1 MTNKHLCVLILVQI
15 YQFSHKKNP
24 NKLFR
29 FVDFKVFLYYF
40 ELISLLQSG
49 DRWPQHFTHFPLDF
63 KNNLC
68 SILYGDVGKCMAG
81 TVDIVRY
88 IYIWQATPACPEK
101 GTTLVETAP
110 LDWFLKWLEAVTAA
124 SAKYALNAQSVR
136 HALRLPGKKGEGQ
149 AKWAGLLCVNM
160 LSNSRKDLGF

>member
-1 MTNKHLCVLILVQI
+1 MLILR
-15 YQFSHKKNP
+15 YFSIISS
-24 NKLFR
+24 L
-29 FVDFKVFLYYF
+29 FLYF
-40 ELISLLQSG
+40 KAETGGPNITLTF
-49 DRWPQHFTHFPLDF
+49 RWTLKTIYAAFF
-63 KNNLC
+63 
-68 SILYGDVGKCMAG
+68 VAMWGKCMAG

-136 HALRLPGKKGEGQ
+136 NALRLPGKKGEGQ